1 MTNKPNSSEQ
11 SHDNQPNLTGGAD
24 LIRSLHKEGV
34 RVIFGLP
41 GVQLYHAVMPLLDYP
56 DIQFI
61 TTRHEQATTY
71 MADGYARASGGIGV
85 SMIVPGPGLQNA
97 SAGIT
102 NAYAAS
108 SRVLVI
114 CGQIER
120 DKIGKDV
127 GVLHEINDQL
137 DVIKPITKWQSR
149 ILAAK
154 DVATT
159 VQAAFYQLR
168 TGRPR
173 PVEIEVPPEALSE
186 TTPALAYSVPAIT
199 PPTVDGEAIEEAAA
213 LINEAR
219 TPIIWAGGGI
229 HSSEASEILLR
240 FAEYLQIPILT
251 TPEGKGAISDRH
263 YLSLGTP
270 QGRSTGESKDPLRDF
285 FYTSDLVLAL
295 GTRFATANPT
305 ADQKVLQIDIDSAE
319 LGRNHDNTFGI
330 EGDVRE
336 VLTKLLEA
344 IQTVSAPRDSK
355 RSQLEALRNSRYNDP
370 QNQVEPQH
378 AYIQALRSNIPDDA
392 ILVTDMTIMAY
403 YSRVHFAT
411 YQPRSYFTSSYSGNL
426 GSAFPTALG
435 VKVAQPTKVVVSLSG
450 DGGFL
455 FNSQELATAAQFGIN
470 VIAVVFNDGAY
481 GNVKRD
487 MKTLFDGKSVGV
499 ELSNPD
505 FMKLADAYGLAGI
518 QARSPEEFADA
529 LRKATT
535 LNAPVLLEVLVT
547 EMPSPF

>member
-1 MTNKPNSSEQ
+1 MMSDMPDSTNLQ
-11 SHDNQPNLTGGAD
+11 AADRTGGDD
-24 LIRSLHKEGV
+24 LIHALHQEGI

-41 GVQLYHAVMPLLDYP
+41 GVQLYHAVIPLLDYP

-71 MADGYARASGGIGV
+71 MADGYARASGDIGV

-120 DKIGKDV
+120 DKIGKDI

-137 DVIKPITKWQSR
+137 DIVKPITKWQSR
-149 ILAAK
+149 ALTSQEIAP
-154 DVATT
+154 T
-159 VQAAFYQLR
+159 VQEAFYQLR

-173 PVEIEVPPEALSE
+173 PVEIEIPPDALSE
-186 TTPALAYSVPAIT
+186 RVSQLEYSPRYPDT
-199 PPTVDGEAIEEAAA
+199 PPVDGAAIEEPAA
-213 LINEAR
+213 LIAEAQN
-219 TPIIWAGGGI
+219 PVIWAGGGV
-229 HSSEASEILLR
+229 HTSGASEILLR
-240 FAEYLQIPILT
+240 LAEYLQIPVLP

-263 YLSLGTP
+263 HLSLGTP
-270 QGRSTGESKDPLRDF
+270 QGRSTGESKDELRDF
-285 FYTSDLVLAL
+285 FYTCDVVLAI

-305 ADQKVLQIDIDSAE
+305 ASQTVVQIDIDPQE
-319 LGRNHDNTFGI
+319 LGRNHKKTHGI
-330 EGDVRE
+330 EGDAQE
-336 VLTKLLEA
+336 VTTSLLEA
-344 IQTVSAPRDSK
+344 IASLTNQRQSK
-355 RSQLEALRNSRYNDP
+355 KDLFETLKSSRYNNP
-370 QNQVEPQH
+370 KNQVEPQH
-378 AYIQALRSNIPDDA
+378 AYIRALRTNLPDDA

-403 YSRVHFAT
+403 YSRVHYAA
-411 YQPRSYFTSSYSGNL
+411 YEPRTYFTSSYSGNL

-435 VKVAQPTKVVVSLSG
+435 VKVAQPNKVVVSVSG

-470 VIAVVFNDGAY
+470 VVAVVFNDSAY

-487 MKTLFDGKSVGV
+487 MKNLFGGHAVGV
-499 ELSNPD
+499 ELKNPD
-505 FMKLADAYGLAGI
+505 FMKLADAYGVPGI
-518 QARSPEEFADA
+518 QIRTADEFGDA
-529 LRKATT
+529 LGKAIS
-535 LNAPVLLEVLVT
+535 LNSPVLLEVVIP